1 MFQVNQ
7 ALIEKARPIFAGRPN
22 IYWVLGGAGAG
33 KSTICR
39 AIAERNGVAVYDMD
53 EHIYGTYFPRYTPQR
68 HPANTTWL
76 SAENPLAWALELT
89 PDAYNTFNRAATAE
103 YLDLLAEDLA
113 AWPPA
118 QPVLID
124 GGITHP
130 SIAAQVLAPRQM
142 VCLTTTDEERVR
154 LWETDATRA
163 EMRDWIR
170 ALPQPERMWQQF
182 LAHDAMI
189 SSVMERESRACGVA
203 VFARRPHDSVGALAG
218 RVARRLGLTIGIEAL
233 AGRARSSEKTG

>member
-7 ALIEKARPIFAGRPN
+7 DLIEKARLIFAGRPKV
-22 IYWVLGGAGAG
+22 YWVLGGAGAG

-53 EHIYGTYFPRYTPQR
+53 EHIYGTYIPRYVPQR
-68 HPANTTWL
+68 HPANTAWL

-89 PDAYNTFNRAATAE
+89 PDAYNTVNRATTAE
-103 YLDLLAEDLA
+103 YLDLLADDLA
-113 AWPPA
+113 TWSPV

-130 SIAAQVLAPRQM
+130 SLAAQVLAPSHM

-154 LWETDATRA
+154 LWETDAARA
-163 EMRDWIR
+163 EMRDWIS

-189 SSVMERESRACGVA
+189 SSVMEHESRACGIA
-203 VFARRPHDSVGALAG
+203 VFARRPHDSVDALAG
-218 RVARRLGLTIGIEAL
+218 QIVTYLGITVESRL
-233 AGRARSSEKTG
+233 